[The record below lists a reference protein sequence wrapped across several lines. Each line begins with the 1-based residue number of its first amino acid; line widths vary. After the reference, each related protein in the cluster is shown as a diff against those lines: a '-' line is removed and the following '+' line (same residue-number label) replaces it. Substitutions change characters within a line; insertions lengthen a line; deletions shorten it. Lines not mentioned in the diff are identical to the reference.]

1 MSEHTERIGCMN
13 TDSKTYRITLDGKQ
27 YTGTAG
33 EVARWYCQQKKIEL
47 YVRPDGEEGTITLY
61 ARMPGVALPKAIA
74 VFRHDLPY
82 IDVWYEAFFTE
93 HMQQASDLDCVAV
106 DSPQLERSRNELM
119 DEVVEYMDRL
129 HPERDACLEAA
140 ARIACEAMRMETTM
154 VDEVDHYIRIVMKV
168 MRMAYPKLLE
178 LRCEEW
184 D

>member
-1 MSEHTERIGCMN
+1 MSIN
-13 TDSKTYRITLDGKQ
+13 SKTYRIVLDGKQ

-33 EVARWYCQQKKIEL
+33 EVARWYCQQKRIEL

-61 ARMPGVALPKAIA
+61 ARMPDAALPKAIA
-74 VFRHDLPY
+74 IFRHDLPY
-82 IDVWYEAFFTE
+82 LDVWYEAFFTE

-106 DSPQLERSRNELM
+106 DSPQLERSRNELT
-119 DEVVEYMDRL
+119 DEVIKYMDRL

-140 ARIACEAMRMETTM
+140 ARIACEVMRM
-154 VDEVDHYIRIVMKV
+154 DEGTIEDADQYIRIVMKV